1 MLVGFIRFFFI
12 ISCAVGGFQ
21 ASQLIAESFPKHP
34 STYILAARVIS
45 LAISIGLGYVLGG
58 IAGRKIDSVLDNL
71 LANIH
76 KYSIINLFT
85 GIIGLILGLIVAAL
99 ISLPVSRIEF
109 IGNYLSILIFI
120 ITGYIGLTI
129 AIKKSSDLGQLSLQI
144 PTTPTEEAENNARPK
159 ILDTSIIIDG
169 RIIDIAKT
177 GFLEGKLIVP
187 RFVLNEIHDLA
198 DSEDHLKRERA
209 RRGLDVL
216 QELQRDLKIGVEIN
230 DTDYLTL
237 NGVDAKLIQF
247 AKDINAAILTNDFNL
262 NKVAQLE
269 GIIVLNINELSNAVK
284 PILIPGEFLN
294 LKIIKEGKE
303 HNQGIAYLDDGTM
316 VVVEDAKDKINKI
329 LDVVVTSILQTNAG
343 RMIFAKINQSN
354 HQNNNIEQNI
364 KHIGLS

>member
-12 ISCAVGGFQ
+12 VSCAVGGFQ
-21 ASQLIAESFPKHP
+21 AGQFIAVTFPRQP
-34 STYILAARVIS
+34 STYLLTARILS
-45 LAISIGLGYVLGG
+45 LAISLGLGYVFGG
-58 IAGRKIDSVLDNL
+58 IVGRKIDSVIDSL
-71 LANIH
+71 LENIH

-129 AIKKSSDLGQLSLQI
+129 AIKKSSDLGQLSLHI
-144 PTTPTEEAENNARPK
+144 PTTPIEDEGSSTRPK

-177 GFLEGKLIVP
+177 GFLEGNLIVP
-187 RFVLNEIHDLA
+187 RFVLNEIHNLA
-198 DSEDHLKRERA
+198 DSEDHLKREKA

-230 DTDYLTL
+230 DTDYLTI

-247 AKDINAAILTNDFNL
+247 AKDIKAAILTNDFNL

-316 VVVEDAKDKINKI
+316 IVVEDAGDKINKI
-329 LDVVVTSILQTNAG
+329 LDVVVTSTLQTNAG
-343 RMIFAKINQSN
+343 RMIFAKINQPTHHS
-354 HQNNNIEQNI
+354 NNIEQNF
-364 KHIGLS
+364 KHIGLR